1 MAKKRKSAE
10 NPQLAELQSELFQTH
25 DALDSA
31 YVRFNNAD
39 DPELVESCIFA
50 ICALQAKYNYLLRC
64 VKALSGQPIS
74 YGSVMKARPA
84 DTVAD
89 TVAAGNFKGGNLCR
103 W

>member
-1 MAKKRKSAE
+1 MAKKRKNAE
-10 NPQLAELQSELFQTH
+10 DPRLAQLQSELFRTH
-25 DALDSA
+25 EALDSA
-31 YVRFNNAD
+31 YARFNNAD

-74 YGSVMKARPA
+74 YGTVMKAQYADPA
-84 DTVAD
+84 AD
-89 TVAAGNFKGGNLCR
+89 TVAAGSIKGGNVCR